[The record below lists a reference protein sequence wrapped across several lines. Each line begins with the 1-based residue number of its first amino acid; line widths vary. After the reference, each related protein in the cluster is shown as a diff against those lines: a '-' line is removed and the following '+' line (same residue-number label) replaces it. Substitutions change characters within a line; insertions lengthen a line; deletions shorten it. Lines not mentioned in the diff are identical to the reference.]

1 MSSHFGRTTAIYP
14 TTDRRNVEPTTRA
27 RINACHH
34 GGVST
39 AGHRVATEQRTR
51 PTSTCGQGGNNMTNE
66 LRGVRV
72 AFMVANEGIE
82 EVELTEPWKAV
93 LDAGG
98 SPRLIAPKS
107 GEVQAMHHMD
117 KGDKFHVDRTTS
129 EVSADDFDALVLPG
143 GVANP
148 DQLRM
153 DEPAV
158 NLVRA
163 MFDAG
168 KPVAAICHGPWTLVE
183 AGVVR
188 DRTLTSWPSL
198 KTDIGN
204 AGGSWVDE
212 EVVVDTKGPNT
223 LITSRKPDDLK
234 AFNRE
239 ITEVFSAPRD

>member
-1 MSSHFGRTTAIYP
+1 
-14 TTDRRNVEPTTRA
+14 
-27 RINACHH
+27 
-34 GGVST
+34 
-39 AGHRVATEQRTR
+39 
-51 PTSTCGQGGNNMTNE
+51 MTNE

-82 EVELTEPWKAV
+82 EVELTDPWKAV

-98 SPRLIAPKS
+98 SPRLIAPKA
-107 GEVQAMHHMD
+107 GEVQAMNHLD

-158 NLVRA
+158 NLVRS

-212 EVVVDTKGPNT
+212 EVVVDSKGPNT

-234 AFNRE
+234 AFNQE
-239 ITEVFSAPRD
+239 IIEVFSAPPST